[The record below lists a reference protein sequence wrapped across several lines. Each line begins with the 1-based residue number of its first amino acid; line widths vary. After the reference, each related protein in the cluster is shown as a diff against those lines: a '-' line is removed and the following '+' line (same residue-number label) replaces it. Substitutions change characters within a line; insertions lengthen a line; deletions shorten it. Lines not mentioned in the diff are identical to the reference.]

1 MARFMGSRRP
11 PDRPILVVDD
21 EADIRDLLGTV
32 LRLHGYQV
40 IEARNGVEAYNVARA
55 ERPALILL
63 DLMMP
68 IMSGEEF
75 RRAQLASPD
84 IRKIPVVVISAHHDV
99 KRVVQGM
106 KVAAF
111 LVKPLDIEVL
121 EQVVDRHAARAS

>member
-1 MARFMGSRRP
+1 MGSRRP
-11 PDRPILVVDD
+11 PERPILVVDD

-32 LRLHGYQV
+32 LRLHGYRV
-40 IEARNGVEAYNVARA
+40 VEARNGAEAYNVARA
-55 ERPALILL
+55 ARPSLILL

-75 RRAQLASPD
+75 RRAQLANPD

-99 KRVVQGM
+99 ERVVQGM

-111 LVKPLDIEVL
+111 LVKPLDIDVL
-121 EQVVDRHAARAS
+121 EQVVNTHAARTN

>member
-1 MARFMGSRRP
+1 MGSRRP

-40 IEARNGVEAYNVARA
+40 VEARNGVEAYNVARA

-68 IMSGEEF
+68 VMSGVEF
-75 RRAQLASPD
+75 RRAQLANPD
-84 IRKIPVVVISAHHDV
+84 IRKIPVIVISAHHDV
-99 KRVVQGM
+99 KREVHAM
-106 KVAAF
+106 KVVAF
-111 LVKPLDIEVL
+111 LVKPLDIEML
-121 EQVVDRHAARAS
+121 EQVVNKHAARH